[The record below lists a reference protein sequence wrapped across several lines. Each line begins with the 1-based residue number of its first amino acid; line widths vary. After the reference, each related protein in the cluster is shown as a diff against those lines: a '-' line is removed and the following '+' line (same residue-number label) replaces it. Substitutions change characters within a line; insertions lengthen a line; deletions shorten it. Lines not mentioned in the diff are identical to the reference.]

1 MASVVA
7 IEPAAS
13 IGHFY
18 LVDRLIVL
26 CTAPSMASA
35 FLYYTTTYIPKERAL
50 ASSALAAALGS
61 ESGLHTPNGKS
72 VGQMAERSQ
81 SLFKYGLPFN

>member
-1 MASVVA
+1 MCLGNC
-7 IEPAAS
+7 P
-13 IGHFY
+13 G
-18 LVDRLIVL
+18 
-26 CTAPSMASA
+26 TANYQNYPGCKSSA

-50 ASSALAAALGS
+50 ASNALAAALGS
-61 ESGLHTPNGKS
+61 ASGLHTPNGKS